1 MHPRLVDLGN
11 FGVPTYGVLVATG
24 IVAGLL
30 LTSRLA
36 RKAVLNVDHVWNLA
50 VTVILSAIIGAKVL
64 YIVNDWSFYRAH
76 PRAIFSLDTLQAG
89 GVFAGGLLAA
99 FVVAWIILRKTHLPA
114 LKTADCFAPGI
125 ALGHAIGRMG
135 CFMAGCCYGK
145 ETTVPWAVTF
155 TNPLANRLVGT
166 PLGVHLH
173 PTQLYES
180 GAELVNLGI
189 LLWLFRRKQFDG
201 QVMGAYLFLYGV
213 ERFFIEF
220 WRGDPGRGEVFGGMM
235 SGTQLIAIVFVIA
248 GGVLWMRR
256 SKTASVPAT
265 A

>member
-1 MHPRLVDLGN
+1 MHPRLLDFGN
-11 FGVPTYGVLVATG
+11 FGIPTYGVLVATG

-36 RKAVLNVDHVWNLA
+36 RKSALNVDHVWNLA
-50 VTVILSAIIGAKVL
+50 VTVILTAILGAKIL
-64 YIVNDWSFYRAH
+64 YILNDWSFYRAN
-76 PRAIFSLDTLQAG
+76 PRAIFSFDMLQAG
-89 GVFAGGLLAA
+89 GVFSGGLLAA
-99 FVVAWIILRKTHLPA
+99 FIAAAIFLRKTHLPP
-114 LKTADCFAPGI
+114 LRTADCFAPGI
-125 ALGHAIGRMG
+125 ALGHAIGRLG

-145 ETTVPWAVTF
+145 ETTMPWGVTF
-155 TNPLANRLVGT
+155 TNPLAKVMVGT

-180 GAELVNLGI
+180 GAEVVNLSL
-189 LLWLFRRKQFDG
+189 LLWLFGRKKFDG

-220 WRGDPGRGEVFGGMM
+220 WRGDPGRGTVFGGMM
-235 SGTQLIAIVFVIA
+235 TGTQLIAIAFVVA
-248 GGVLWMRR
+248 GGVLWVRR
-256 SKTASVPAT
+256 GSKQVAAT

>member
-1 MHPRLVDLGN
+1 MHPRLIDLGN

-36 RKAVLNVDHVWNLA
+36 RKSALNVDNVWNLA
-50 VTVILSAIIGAKVL
+50 VTVILSAIVGAKIL
-64 YIVNDWSFYRAH
+64 YILNDWSFYREH
-76 PRAIFSLDTLQAG
+76 PRAIFSLETVQAG

-99 FVVAWIILRKTHLPA
+99 FVVAWIFLRKTHLPA

-166 PLGVHLH
+166 PLGKHLH

-180 GAELVNLGI
+180 GAELVNLAI
-189 LLWLFRRKQFDG
+189 LLWLFGRKQFDG

-220 WRGDPGRGEVFGGMM
+220 WRGDPGRGLVFGGMM
-235 SGTQLIAIVFVIA
+235 TGTQLIAIGFVIA

-256 SKTASVPAT
+256 AKAASVPAT

>member
-1 MHPRLVDLGN
+1 MHPRLLDFGG

-30 LTSRLA
+30 LTTRLA
-36 RKAVLNVDHVWNLA
+36 KRAALNADHVWNLA
-50 VTVILSAIIGAKVL
+50 VTVVLSAIIGAKIL
-64 YIVNDWSFYRAH
+64 YVVNDWSFYRAN
-76 PRAIFSLDTLQAG
+76 PRALFTLDMLQAG
-89 GVFAGGLLAA
+89 GVFSGGLLAA
-99 FVVAWIILRKTHLPA
+99 FVAAAIFVRKTHLPP
-114 LKTADCFAPGI
+114 LRTADCFAPGI
-125 ALGHAIGRMG
+125 ALGHAIGRLG

-145 ETTVPWAVTF
+145 PTTLPWGITF

-166 PLGVHLH
+166 PLEVALH

-180 GAELVNLGI
+180 GAELMNLSL
-189 LLWLFRRKQFDG
+189 LLWLFRRRKFDG

-220 WRGDPGRGEVFGGMM
+220 FRGDPGRGEVFGGMM
-235 SGTQLIAIVFVIA
+235 TGTQLIAIVFVVA

-256 SKTASVPAT
+256 AGPVTAT